1 MTWFLAII
9 YDYSLLFLGIT
20 VVGDLRNSVSGSR
33 KDSAASEV
41 LEVKTYNNEDP
52 LGLQSSD
59 HLGMVLVSIPLT
71 GNNYLS
77 WNHSMKIALGAKV
90 KLGFINGKCK
100 MLDEDSLDFEQW
112 NKVDCRVISWILN
125 SISKEIIEDFLHTT
139 SARELWKELEERF
152 GESNG
157 LLLYQVQRELSF
169 ISQGSMYV
177 VQYYTKLK
185 KLWDELTCLMPI
197 PQCTYGVAKSVA

>member
-33 KDSAASEV
+33 KDLAASEA

-52 LGLQSSD
+52 LGLQSLD

-112 NKVDCRVISWILN
+112 NKVDCMVISWILN

-197 PQCTYGVAKSVA
+197 PQCTCGVTESVA

>member
-33 KDSAASEV
+33 KDLAASEA

-77 WNHSMKIALGAKV
+77 WNQSMKIALGAKV

-112 NKVDCRVISWILN
+112 NKVDCMVISWILN

-197 PQCTYGVAKSVA
+197 P

>member
-33 KDSAASEV
+33 KDLAASEA

-169 ISQGSMYV
+169 ISQGSMNV

>member
-1 MTWFLAII
+1 M
-9 YDYSLLFLGIT
+9 
-20 VVGDLRNSVSGSR
+20 
-33 KDSAASEV
+33 
-41 LEVKTYNNEDP
+41 
-52 LGLQSSD
+52 
-59 HLGMVLVSIPLT
+59 
-71 GNNYLS
+71 
-77 WNHSMKIALGAKV
+77 
-90 KLGFINGKCK
+90 
-100 MLDEDSLDFEQW
+100 
-112 NKVDCRVISWILN
+112 VISWILN

-169 ISQGSMYV
+169 ISQGSMHV

-197 PQCTYGVAKSVA
+197 P